1 MWART
6 QFAATESRS
15 QIVFPGIQPVVDY
28 ARAAFHHVELAVASL
43 DPATM
48 GEIPAR
54 SKEKDTDSWATNAL
68 MFSSICLNTF
78 P

>member
-1 MWART
+1 M
-6 QFAATESRS
+6 
-15 QIVFPGIQPVVDY
+15 FPGIQPVVDY